1 MMQFLLNINTRM
13 KVGARISAGFGL
25 VLALVAAV
33 AMSAY
38 FGLDA
43 TRDGFHR
50 YQVTSHN
57 AIRVQDID
65 GDFSFLRRSILVYS
79 QNGSAQ
85 ALKTMNELRAS
96 LRERIKKTAE
106 ETQEPFKRDSL
117 TRAGTLL
124 DEYGVN
130 LDRLV
135 QARTARDKEI
145 GEHLTPLGVAM
156 RDALSKLIRETIEAN
171 ATSDAIQAGLAQQAL
186 LSARLDAN
194 SYLTTPRPETLRSA
208 REQLDQLV
216 AALNR
221 IQQDSQIEAIKSTAN
236 RLAADAARYQG
247 HLAAAVASAD
257 IVTNIL
263 TVVNPKLSSELAKI
277 FEEVSESQL
286 RDLDAL
292 DISTEHDIE
301 KTILQTISLA
311 SGALALGI
319 LLAWLIGRGIIR
331 PINAMTSSM
340 TKLAAGDLTSEI
352 PARENTDE
360 IGVMAQAVSI
370 FKRNL
375 IETEGLRAAQET
387 HKKRAED
394 ERRTVM
400 LDLAD
405 KFEATVGHIV
415 NEVTSQAIELQST
428 AEAMAATSSETT
440 RQSRAITIASK
451 TATENVQTMSAATQQ
466 LTASVTEI
474 HQQVELSTEM
484 ISAAVAQAQTS
495 NEQVQGLSTAA
506 QRIGDV
512 VKLITDIAGQTNLLA
527 LNATIEAARAG
538 EAGKGFAVV
547 ASEVKALANQTQQA
561 TEEISQQV
569 NAIQEATRISVR
581 AIQDVAETITK
592 VNQSATVIASAVSQQ
607 GATTREIARSVV
619 EAAQGTKK
627 VAFNITS
634 INSAAQETGESA
646 SHVLDA
652 AKELSA
658 DGAVLKGL
666 VDGFLQEVRA
676 G

>member
-1 MMQFLLNINTRM
+1 
-13 KVGARISAGFGL
+13 
-25 VLALVAAV
+25 
-33 AMSAY
+33 
-38 FGLDA
+38 
-43 TRDGFHR
+43 
-50 YQVTSHN
+50 
-57 AIRVQDID
+57 
-65 GDFSFLRRSILVYS
+65 
-79 QNGSAQ
+79 
-85 ALKTMNELRAS
+85 
-96 LRERIKKTAE
+96 
-106 ETQEPFKRDSL
+106 
-117 TRAGTLL
+117 
-124 DEYGVN
+124 
-130 LDRLV
+130 
-135 QARTARDKEI
+135 
-145 GEHLTPLGVAM
+145 
-156 RDALSKLIRETIEAN
+156 
-171 ATSDAIQAGLAQQAL
+171 
-186 LSARLDAN
+186 
-194 SYLTTPRPETLRSA
+194 
-208 REQLDQLV
+208 
-216 AALNR
+216 
-221 IQQDSQIEAIKSTAN
+221 
-236 RLAADAARYQG
+236 
-247 HLAAAVASAD
+247 
-257 IVTNIL
+257 
-263 TVVNPKLSSELAKI
+263 VNPKLSSELGRI
-277 FEEVSESQL
+277 FEQVSESQL
-286 RDLDAL
+286 KDLDAL

-331 PINAMTSSM
+331 PINAMTSAM

-352 PARENTDE
+352 PARQNTDE

-405 KFEATVGHIV
+405 KFEATVGNIV

-440 RQSRAITIASK
+440 RQSRSITIASK
-451 TATENVQTMSAATQQ
+451 TATENVQSMSAATQQ
-466 LTASVTEI
+466 LTTSVSEI
-474 HQQVELSTEM
+474 HQQVVLSTEM
-484 ISAAVAQAQTS
+484 ISAAVTQAQTS

-547 ASEVKALANQTQQA
+547 ASEVKALASQTQQA

-569 NAIQEATRISVR
+569 HAIQEATRISVR

-592 VNQSATVIASAVSQQ
+592 VNASATVIATAVSQQ
-607 GATTREIARSVV
+607 SATTREIARSVV

-627 VAFNITS
+627 VAFNISS
-634 INSAAQETGESA
+634 INSASQETGESA
-646 SHVLDA
+646 AHVLDA
-652 AKELSA
+652 AKELST

>member
-1 MMQFLLNINTRM
+1 MFQFLLNINTRM

-96 LRERIKKTAE
+96 LRDRIKKTAE
-106 ETQEPFKRDSL
+106 ETPETFKRESL
-117 TRAGTLL
+117 MRAGTLL
-124 DEYGVN
+124 EEYGVN

-135 QARTARDKEI
+135 QARTTRDKEI
-145 GEHLTPLGVAM
+145 GEQLAPLGVAM
-156 RDALSKLIRETIEAN
+156 RDALSTLIRETIEAN
-171 ATSDAIQAGLAQQAL
+171 ATNDAIQAGLAQQAL

-194 SYLTTPRPETLRSA
+194 SYFSTPKPETLKSA

-216 AALNR
+216 TALNR
-221 IQQDSQIEAIKSTAN
+221 IQQDAQSAAFKATAQ
-236 RLAADAARYQG
+236 RLAADAKSYQE
-247 HLAAAVASAD
+247 HLALAVSAAD

-277 FEEVSESQL
+277 FEQVSESQL
-286 RDLDAL
+286 KDLDAL

-331 PINAMTSSM
+331 PINAMTSAM
-340 TKLAAGDLTSEI
+340 TKLASGDLTSEI

-360 IGVMAQAVSI
+360 IGVMAQAVAI

-451 TATENVQTMSAATQQ
+451 TATENVQTMSSATQQ
-466 LTASVTEI
+466 LTSSVSEI
-474 HQQVELSTEM
+474 HQQVVLSTEM
-484 ISAAVAQAQTS
+484 ISAAVTQAQTS

-547 ASEVKALANQTQQA
+547 ASEVKALASQTQQA
-561 TEEISQQV
+561 TEEISLQV
-569 NAIQEATRISVR
+569 HAIQEATRISVR

-592 VNQSATVIASAVSQQ
+592 VNASATVIATAVSQQ
-607 GATTREIARSVV
+607 SATTREIARSVV

-646 SHVLDA
+646 AHVLDA
-652 AKELSA
+652 AKELSG
-658 DGAVLKGL
+658 DGAVLKSL